1 MRFPIEQC
9 QPSETNKQKKRVT
22 KNCDLFLTRDPHQ
35 IYRVSGKT
43 WGSRSSTRGEE
54 QEENTLT
61 LQP

>member
-43 WGSRSSTRGEE
+43 WAQDLVLEVRSKKKI
-54 QEENTLT
+54 L
-61 LQP
+61 